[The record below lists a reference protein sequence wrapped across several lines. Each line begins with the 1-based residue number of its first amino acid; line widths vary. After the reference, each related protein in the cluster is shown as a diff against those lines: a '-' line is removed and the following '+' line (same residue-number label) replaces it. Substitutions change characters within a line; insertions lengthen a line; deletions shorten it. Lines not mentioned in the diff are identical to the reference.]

1 MHFVQSS
8 IKRSVLLKMLGVESN
23 SRDLCKQC
31 KAYEG
36 RRNTHDHGYVY
47 DIFVESAVPEGRA
60 SDYKSKGPG
69 FDPHT
74 GHHVVSMSKT
84 H

>member
-1 MHFVQSS
+1 
-8 IKRSVLLKMLGVESN
+8 MLGVESN

-36 RRNTHDHGYVY
+36 EGRRSTHNHGYEN
-47 DIFVESAVPEGRA
+47 DIFVESAVSEGRA
-60 SDYKSKGPG
+60 SDYESKGPG